1 MDTAG
6 STSGET
12 IAPRIVLRDETPELS
27 RAMRALDRA
36 EHDFNRLDPVIREL
50 VNIRVSQIN
59 GCAFCIDK
67 HTRDARAAG
76 ETEQRIYALSA
87 WRETPFFTPRE
98 RAALALAEAIT
109 FIADGHV
116 PDEVYAEAEQN
127 FDAAELAA
135 LIWRATIINALNRTA
150 ITTRMVPGAHRS
162 ADRNSAKPAPS
173 IQS

>member
-1 MDTAG
+1 MSTLG
-6 STSGET
+6 SVTGET
-12 IAPRIVLRDETPELS
+12 IAPRIVLREEAPELS

-36 EHDFNRLDPVIREL
+36 EHDFGRLDPVIREL
-50 VNIRVSQIN
+50 VNIRVSQVN
-59 GCAFCIDK
+59 GCAFCIDM
-67 HTRDARAAG
+67 HTKDARAAG

-87 WRETPFFTPRE
+87 WRETPFFTQRE

-109 FIADGHV
+109 LIADSHV

-127 FDAAELAA
+127 FEADELAA

-150 ITTRMVPGAHRS
+150 ITTRMAPGSHRAAGS
-162 ADRNSAKPAPS
+162 NSVEPMPS

>member
-1 MDTAG
+1 MSTAG
-6 STSGET
+6 VV
-12 IAPRIVLRDETPELS
+12 AALRIVLREESPELS

-36 EHDFNRLDPVIREL
+36 EHDFGRLDPVIREL

-87 WRETPFFTPRE
+87 WRETPFFTRRE

-109 FIADGHV
+109 LIAEGHV
-116 PDEVYAEAEQN
+116 PDEVYALAAQN
-127 FDAAELAA
+127 FEPQELAA
-135 LIWRATIINALNRTA
+135 LIWRTTIINALNRTA
-150 ITTRMVPGAHRS
+150 ITTRLAPGSHPRAVANSVVPMSSG
-162 ADRNSAKPAPS
+162 
-173 IQS
+173 QS

>member
-1 MDTAG
+1 MSAMR
-6 STSGET
+6 ET
-12 IAPRIVLRDETPELS
+12 ITPRIVLREEAPELS

-36 EHDFNRLDPVIREL
+36 EHDFGHLDPGIREL
-50 VNIRVSQIN
+50 VNIRVSQVN
-59 GCAFCIDK
+59 GCAFCIDR
-67 HTRDARAAG
+67 HTGDARTAG

-109 FIADGHV
+109 LIADGHV
-116 PDEVYAEAEQN
+116 PDAVYAEAERN
-127 FDAAELAA
+127 FAAGELAA

-150 ITTRMVPGAHRS
+150 IATRMAPGANRS
-162 ADRNSAKPAPS
+162 ADRDRALPAPS